1 MAERFPD
8 APKHEVSL
16 TTNRATLE
24 AIEKL
29 QRAPS
34 HRPVRRGFKFTDRER
49 QELVRQAEQIKKDN
63 LQRLRRGERQIP
75 FTQRHKEAL
84 QEHETIELLENLPEA
99 PTHKPTRR
107 RGGRRKSSRKSRA
120 SRKVRRI
127 ARRRAS
133 RKSILV

>member
-1 MAERFPD
+1 MAEQFPD

-16 TTNRATLE
+16 TTNRAILE

-29 QRAPS
+29 QTPPS

-49 QELVRQAEQIKKDN
+49 HELVREAEQIKKDN

-75 FTQRHKEAL
+75 FTQRHREAIH
-84 QEHETIELLENLPEA
+84 EHETIELLENLPEA
-99 PTHKPTRR
+99 PKHTPTRR
-107 RGGRRKSSRKSRA
+107 RGGRRKASRKSRA